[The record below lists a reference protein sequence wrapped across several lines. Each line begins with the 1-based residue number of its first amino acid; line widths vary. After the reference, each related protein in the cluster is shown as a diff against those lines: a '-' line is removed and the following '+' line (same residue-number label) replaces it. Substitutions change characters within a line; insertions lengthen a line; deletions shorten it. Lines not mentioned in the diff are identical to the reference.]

1 VVSEGPILCLGEA
14 IVDLVCE
21 REVESIGEADGFVPH
36 FGGALANV
44 AVAAAR
50 SGAKA
55 ALAGGVGTDPWG
67 NWLAARLA
75 TEGVDLTW
83 LSQLEGIQT
92 PVAFVTFDHRRE
104 PSFQI
109 YGDGLAAGMHSLE
122 GCIDEAVE
130 SAAAVVFGSNTLV
143 GPVERELTTAA
154 RARALEAGVPVLFD
168 PNVRPNRWEDLATV
182 AELSRDLAADATVLR
197 VNLDEARLLASAGE
211 ASNPGELAEAL
222 LRLGPR
228 LVVVSLGADGALVR
242 GAASAS
248 VGAEAVEVVS
258 PLGAGDAFM
267 GAFAAG
273 LAERDWDLTVADE
286 ALPHAVAA
294 GSAACAH
301 WGAIG

>member
-1 VVSEGPILCLGEA
+1 
-14 IVDLVCE
+14 
-21 REVESIGEADGFVPH
+21 
-36 FGGALANV
+36 
-44 AVAAAR
+44 
-50 SGAKA
+50 
-55 ALAGGVGTDPWG
+55 
-67 NWLAARLA
+67 
-75 TEGVDLTW
+75 
-83 LSQLEGIQT
+83 
-92 PVAFVTFDHRRE
+92 
-104 PSFQI
+104 
-109 YGDGLAAGMHSLE
+109 M
-122 GCIDEAVE
+122 
-130 SAAAVVFGSNTLV
+130 
-143 GPVERELTTAA
+143 
-154 RARALEAGVPVLFD
+154 LFD